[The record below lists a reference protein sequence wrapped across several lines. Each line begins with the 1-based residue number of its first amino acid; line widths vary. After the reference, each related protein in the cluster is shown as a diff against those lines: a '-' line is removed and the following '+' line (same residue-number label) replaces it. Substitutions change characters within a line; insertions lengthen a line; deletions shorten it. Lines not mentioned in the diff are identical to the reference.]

1 MSIVLTTNYKTN
13 KTWNMS
19 KCKRLCIFINEQ
31 KQKTL
36 KITPIS
42 HKIRGV
48 RLLKSNI
55 NKNNLLH
62 LC

>member
-36 KITPIS
+36 KIKLFEI
-42 HKIRGV
+42 KIRDYAY
-48 RLLKSNI
+48 L
-55 NKNNLLH
+55 
-62 LC
+62 